1 MLAAAARCLRVL
13 PRSRLPISQ
22 PALAPRARALPV
34 CKFAARTVSNA
45 AMDGSDAEAKVH
57 AAAAAAGKED
67 APAPAAAKP
76 RARKTP
82 AAKEKLPGAEGLTEE
97 EKAEE
102 KAQKKAKA
110 DAEKTVLQ
118 RSETPRKPP
127 PAGCVRCSR
136 PALRGLRM
144 LGSRRASRPQ
154 QPPLT
159 TRAVRRPAFKAV
171 CWNVAGL
178 RAVLNNGTGAV
189 LQRLVAD
196 EAPDVICLQARAS
209 YAARSRHTP
218 RCSDAASHRARR
230 STSCS

>member
-1 MLAAAARCLRVL
+1 
-13 PRSRLPISQ
+13 
-22 PALAPRARALPV
+22 
-34 CKFAARTVSNA
+34 
-45 AMDGSDAEAKVH
+45 MDGSDAEAKVH
-57 AAAAAAGKED
+57 AAAAAAGDEA
-67 APAPAAAKP
+67 APAPAAVKP

-82 AAKEKLPGAEGLTEE
+82 AAKEKPSGAEGLTED

-127 PAGCVRCSR
+127 PAGCVRCLR
-136 PALRGLRM
+136 PASRGLRT
-144 LGSRRASRPQ
+144 LGSRRASRSQRPA
-154 QPPLT
+154 LT
-159 TRAVRRPAFKAV
+159 TRPGRRPAFKAV

-196 EAPDVICLQARAS
+196 EAPDVICLQARATRRVL
-209 YAARSRHTP
+209 AP
-218 RCSDAASHRARR
+218 RAVLL
-230 STSCS
+230 